1 MLYYQYKGGDPM
13 TVGERIKARR
23 KELGLSADD
32 LAAQIGVNRTSMFR
46 YEKGTI
52 EKMPVSAIIPIA
64 KALHVDPVW
73 LLTGHSDAAPPE
85 PQRPELQEL
94 LALAESSTP
103 DEVQQMIRVFRAMKG
118 E

>member
-1 MLYYQYKGGDPM
+1 M
-13 TVGERIKARR
+13 TTGERIKARR
-23 KELGLSADD
+23 KELGLSADQ
-32 LAAQIGVNRTSMFR
+32 LANRIGVSRATMFR
-46 YEKGTI
+46 YENGAI
-52 EKMPVSAIIPIA
+52 EKVPGSVLAAIASALNI
-64 KALHVDPVW
+64 DPVY
-73 LLTGHSDAAPPE
+73 LLLGRSDDPDPPPPE